1 MTATDRAFTAW
12 LAERAQHIEKVL
24 ERLLPAADRVPAR
37 LHQAMRYAVLGGGK
51 RVRAAL
57 VYAAGNA
64 CMRPSTVTSAMN
76 ESLDRAA
83 AAVELVHA
91 YSLVHDDLPCMD
103 DDMLRR
109 GRPTLH
115 VQYDEATALL
125 AGDALQPLAFDLL
138 VQMSLAPE
146 VVVKATRTLAQ
157 AAGSLGMAGGQAI
170 DLESVG
176 KTLSQQELQQ
186 MHLLKTGALLAASVK
201 LGGLVAGAH
210 ALQERSL
217 EEYASAIGLA
227 FQVVDDVLDVTTD
240 TAVLGK
246 TAGKDAAANKPTYVT
261 LMGLEGAQSLAVS
274 LHRTAR
280 LGCTDAHEAS
290 SILREWALDQTTWH
304 QFPHV
309 QNQPAPR
316 CQAPG
321 QPQLLNQV
329 RKFSAQ

>member
-1 MTATDRAFTAW
+1 MMVAESALTSW
-12 LAERAQHIEKVL
+12 LTERAQHIEQVL
-24 ERLLPAADRVPAR
+24 ERLLPPADQVPAR

-57 VYAAGNA
+57 VYAAGYA
-64 CMRPSTVTSAMN
+64 GVRPGAVTSDIN

-138 VQMSLAPE
+138 AQMPLAPE
-146 VVVKATRTLAQ
+146 AVVRATRLLAQ
-157 AAGSLGMAGGQAI
+157 AAGSLGMAGGQEI
-170 DLESVG
+170 DLASVG

-201 LGGLVAGAH
+201 LGGLVAGAQ
-210 ALQERSL
+210 ATQERCL
-217 EEYASAIGLA
+217 DDYASAIGLA

-240 TAVLGK
+240 TAKLGK

-261 LMGLEGAQSLAVS
+261 LMGLEGAQSLASS
-274 LHRTAR
+274 LHQTAR
-280 LGCTDAHEAS
+280 QALLPLGDTATLLGGLADF
-290 SILREWALDQTTWH
+290 IVLRDH
-304 QFPHV
+304 
-309 QNQPAPR
+309 
-316 CQAPG
+316 
-321 QPQLLNQV
+321 
-329 RKFSAQ
+329 